1 MADTAPSLAA
11 ENAESG
17 VVVTYVPATNQPSVP
32 GGIRVVGL
40 IGTGLNYKNVTVKVT
55 RGSVLNGL
63 DPLTPVALSLPSTI
77 TDENYVVYAL
87 NADYTLS
94 LPESIS
100 GSWTPVS
107 LITGILA
114 LNINGDGQQTIML
127 NLADSGGAQIAA
139 DIQTKV
145 RALVPFNSSN
155 ALAYSGFLAS
165 YNNGQFTLESG
176 TFPIGSVV
184 VNPAIGDAGIL
195 NLGVGNPGAV
205 ETAGGGVNWG
215 PEGFAF
221 DTGSINVG
229 VGAFPYGVNLDG
241 QTFEVYANGSQMAQ
255 LVDFVGV
262 NIRPSFF
269 TALTGS
275 VSLTVG
281 STTVTGTGTTFL
293 SQLAPGDI
301 VQFTGD
307 PTHTYTVVSI
317 ASNLSMQLAT
327 PYAGPALAL
336 GYALVAATAITGS
349 AGVGTIINGDLD
361 IAPNDLTSVTNFP
374 PGVVNGGQHGD
385 DATAIAAQAA
395 ALAAFTAGQTAGA
408 SGTTIPSTLDGQT
421 LLPGAYQFASG
432 TATLATSGPGT
443 LTFNGPSSASW
454 IIYTATTLTT
464 GAGGTP
470 TMSFIGGCS
479 AANVLWIIGSSA
491 TLNSGVSGTFGGNL
505 IAYTSI
511 TVTSGGIVNG
521 SLAALN
527 GAITLSAP
535 TIVNGS
541 SANTVVSLGTGIIQQ
556 MNAAFSPVITF
567 NSTISSASYTV
578 TLPQLPQAGDTL
590 IVYVGSS
597 SPTLYTWTAGVPL
610 ATQYNLNPA
619 TGIVTFNAA
628 AANQFVAITYA
639 VAPTLVAS
647 VDIEGSANYIKVSTT
662 SNDNAVVQIGNGT
675 VNASLGFTAGTQVAG
690 PKEPAYLTT
699 YSFTYGTPKVSTLT
713 LDDYG
718 PTLYT
723 DLTSLVGAYGP
734 VATTNDLAGSPYSVT
749 NTLPLGAQIV
759 FTNSANTGGIMAVQ
773 CNPAD
778 GTPLA
783 QFQAALNKLASVP
796 GVNIVVCLTPMSL
809 LYPSIVAHVV
819 NCSQP
824 LDGLFR
830 TAVMGFDPTTTTIES
845 AINQAEGIA
854 ASGNGRRFLMPW
866 PASVNI
872 ALANN
877 TNAQLD
883 GSFLAAAI
891 AGLRIN
897 GNNDVATPLLRQ
909 QLYPFTTA
917 AVNLLRTDKL
927 ELRDGGVTVVELQN
941 GLVRIT
947 EDTTT
952 DRSTIDNQ
960 EFSVTEIVDFVA
972 TTCATLLNSIF
983 IGVKI
988 LSNTTSI
995 VTATVQVLL
1004 NNLIAL
1010 NILTDYQNVQVQ
1022 VNPLD
1027 PRQIDISFEVAPV
1040 YGLRYISVTFSLEQ

>member
-40 IGTGLNYKNVTVKVT
+40 IGTGLNYKNVTVTVT

-77 TDENYVVYAL
+77 TDQNYITYAL
-87 NADYTLS
+87 GTDYTLS
-94 LPESIS
+94 LPQSIS
-100 GSWTPVS
+100 GSNPS
-107 LITGILA
+107 LVLSTGLLA

-127 NLADSGGAQIAA
+127 NLADSGGTAIAA
-139 DIQTKV
+139 DLQVKV

-155 ALAYSGFLAS
+155 APAYSAFTATFT
-165 YNNGQFTLESG
+165 NGQYVLTSG
-176 TFPIGSVV
+176 TTPVGQVQ

-205 ETAGGGVNWG
+205 ETLGGGVNWA
-215 PEGFAF
+215 PQGFAF
-221 DTGSINVG
+221 DTGAINVG
-229 VGAFPYGVNLDG
+229 VSAFPYGINLDG
-241 QTFEVYANGSQMAQ
+241 QTFEAYADGSQTVQ
-255 LVDFVGV
+255 IVEFTGV
-262 NIRPSFF
+262 NISPSSF
-269 TALTGS
+269 TPLTGS

-281 STTVTGTGTTFL
+281 SMTVTGTGTAFL
-293 SQLAPGDI
+293 SQLAQGDQ

-307 PTHTYTVVSI
+307 PTHIYTVASI
-317 ASNLSMQLAT
+317 ASNLSLKLAT
-327 PYAGPALAL
+327 AYAGPALAL
-336 GYALVAATAITGS
+336 GYALVAATAVTGS

-361 IAPNDLTSVTNFP
+361 IAPNNLTSVTNFP

-385 DATAIAAQAA
+385 DSTAIAAQAA
-395 ALAAFTAGQTAGA
+395 ASAAFSAGQTAGLA
-408 SGTTIPSTLDGQT
+408 GTMIPSALDGQT

-432 TATLATSGPGT
+432 AATLATAGPGT
-443 LTFNGPSSASW
+443 LTFSGSSSSSW
-454 IIYTATTLTT
+454 IIYTASTLTT

-470 TMSFIGGCS
+470 TMLFTGGCS
-479 AANVLWIIGSSA
+479 AANVLWVIGSSA
-491 TLNSGVSGTFGGNL
+491 TINSGVAGTFGGNL
-505 IAYTSI
+505 IAQVSV
-511 TVTSGGIVNG
+511 TVTAGGVVNG
-521 SLAALN
+521 SLAALT

-541 SANTVVSLGTGIIQQ
+541 SANVVVSLGSGIIQQ

-567 NSTISSASYTV
+567 NSTISAASFTV
-578 TLPQLPQAGDTL
+578 TLPQLPTTGDTL
-590 IVYVGSS
+590 SVLVGSS
-597 SPTLYTWTAGVPL
+597 SPVLYTYTAGVPL

-619 TGIVTFNAA
+619 TGIVTFNSA

-647 VDIEGSANYIKVSTT
+647 VDTEGSASFIRVSTT
-662 SNDNAVVQIGNGT
+662 TNDNAVIQIGNGT
-675 VNASLGFTAGTQVAG
+675 ANASLGFTAGTQVVG

-699 YSFTYGTPKVSTLT
+699 YSFTYGTPKVTTLT
-713 LDDYG
+713 QDDYG
-718 PTLYT
+718 PALYT
-723 DLTSLVGAYGP
+723 DLTSLVATYGP
-734 VATTNDLAGSPYSVT
+734 VATTNDLPGAPFTVR

-824 LDGLFR
+824 LEGLFR

-845 AINQAEGIA
+845 AVNQASGIA

-866 PASVNI
+866 PAMVNLP
-872 ALANN
+872 LANN

-891 AGLRIN
+891 AGLRVN

-917 AVNLLRTDKL
+917 ATNLLRTDKL

-941 GLVRIT
+941 GIVRIT

-972 TTCATLLNSIF
+972 TTCSTLLNSIF

-1022 VNPLD
+1022 VNALD